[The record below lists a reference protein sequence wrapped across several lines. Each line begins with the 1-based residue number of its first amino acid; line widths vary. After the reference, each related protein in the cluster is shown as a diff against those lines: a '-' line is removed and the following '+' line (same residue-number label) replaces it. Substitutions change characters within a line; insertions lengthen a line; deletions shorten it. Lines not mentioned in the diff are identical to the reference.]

1 MVHFWNLLPR
11 AHCGKVTLFRFSS
24 FFMFIMAGCCHRG
37 ACLENLDS
45 YLSRIIESSDSLS
58 PRSQGFSKITLPPAF
73 VISFAI
79 STDLS
84 TSKLALSTS
93 LCCAELSPSHFSGLS
108 RSLTGAGASIPLEPI
123 RDTEKVLQGTPRTA
137 AA

>member
-1 MVHFWNLLPR
+1 MWRESSCFARSSEYHRVVHFWNLLPK

-37 ACLENLDS
+37 ACLENLGS

-93 LCCAELSPSHFSGLS
+93 LRCAELSPSILVGCLDLLRERVHLL
-108 RSLTGAGASIPLEPI
+108 R
-123 RDTEKVLQGTPRTA
+123 
-137 AA
+137 